1 MRLSC
6 GLKRNHLWIKL
17 RGCERDF
24 EFVRAKAL
32 CGQPRSFGLQGEG
45 PLWIEA
51 LIVHVL
57 CEAARAI
64 AALPGCCAIGVI
76 DSIEEV
82 CTGMGGC
89 LDNQQLIEPT
99 PVVRLANWLI

>member
-1 MRLSC
+1 MGLSR
-6 GLKRNHLWIKL
+6 GLKRNYLWIKL
-17 RGCERDF
+17 RGFERDF
-24 EFVRAKAL
+24 EFVGAKTL
-32 CGQPRSFGLQGEG
+32 CGQPRGFGLQGEG
-45 PLWIEA
+45 PLWVKA

-64 AALPGCCAIGVI
+64 AALPGGCAISVI

-89 LDNQQLIEPT
+89 LDNQQLIEPHT
-99 PVVRLANWLI
+99 RGSAR